1 MLIIYNNIAKIVN
14 NILCIRSKKLKE
26 EMNNKLL
33 EINKEVYRLRN
44 NLDNKIQEGNSNS
57 IIFKILIQDNHLQ
70 PHLKKKEQERILAL
84 NILIN
89 LKSEFWS

>member
-84 NILIN
+84 NILIK

>member
-1 MLIIYNNIAKIVN
+1 MLLIFNKTAKIDN

-44 NLDNKIQEGNSNS
+44 NLYNKIQEDNSNS
-57 IIFKILIQDNHLQ
+57 IIFKILIQGNRLQ
-70 PHLKKKEQERILAL
+70 LHLKKKEQERILAL

>member
-1 MLIIYNNIAKIVN
+1 M
-14 NILCIRSKKLKE
+14 E
-26 EMNNKLL
+26 EMNNKLW

-84 NILIN
+84 NILIK
-89 LKSEFWS
+89 LKSEF

>member
-1 MLIIYNNIAKIVN
+1 MLLIFNKTAKIDN

-57 IIFKILIQDNHLQ
+57 IIFKILIQGNRLQ
-70 PHLKKKEQERILAL
+70 LHLKKKEQERILAL

-89 LKSEFWS
+89 PKSEFWS

>member
-1 MLIIYNNIAKIVN
+1 MLLIFNKTAKIDN

>member
-1 MLIIYNNIAKIVN
+1 M
-14 NILCIRSKKLKE
+14 
-26 EMNNKLL
+26 
-33 EINKEVYRLRN
+33 RN

-57 IIFKILIQDNHLQ
+57 IIFKILIQGNRLQ
-70 PHLKKKEQERILAL
+70 LHQKKKEQERILAL